1 MTGISE
7 GFSLQPHEELLI
19 RLMIHRDLYHVV
31 SPLVFALLLLGSLL
45 ELCGLHVGDHLLED
59 GVPGHQLLPPVR
71 LPRHVAGRVPAPA
84 NHAVTNLTRVDREV
98 IILELETR
106 KQIPM

>member
-1 MTGISE
+1 MAGISE
-7 GFSLQPHEELLI
+7 GFALQPHEELLI
-19 RLMIHRDLYHVV
+19 RLMIHRDLNHVV

-45 ELCGLHVGDHLLED
+45 ELGGLHVRDHLLED

-71 LPRHVAGRVPAPA
+71 LPRHVTSRVPAPT
-84 NHAVTNLTRVDREV
+84 NHAVTNLTRVDGEV